1 MLMESVSTISFS
13 DQRTTNWFMMSSPF
27 PTLFICLSYVY
38 GVKVLGPKLMEN
50 RKPFQLKNVL
60 IVYNLFQMV
69 FSAWL
74 FYEVRFLLRPFLPPS
89 LPPSLLSF
97 LSSIF
102 TLFSIY
108 LLYWILLT
116 SYESFFSI
124 LKCVACFEMPLV
136 YKHVRI
142 KFCSYIGMLDE
153 ESWNEGFMC
162 CIMNDFCKNIECP
175 GLTTE
180 FEITRDQWHQFN
192 L

>member
-1 MLMESVSTISFS
+1 MLVICICFLYSIFVQSNLMLMESVSTISFS

-74 FYEVRFLLRPFLPPS
+74 FYEVRFLLRSFS
-89 LPPSLLSF
+89 LPPRFLFSL
-97 LSSIF
+97 SIF

-108 LLYWILLT
+108 LLYWILWNFF
-116 SYESFFSI
+116 FFSI
-124 LKCVACFEMPLV
+124 LKCVC
-136 YKHVRI
+136 
-142 KFCSYIGMLDE
+142 ML
-153 ESWNEGFMC
+153 WNATC
-162 CIMNDFCKNIECP
+162 
-175 GLTTE
+175 T
-180 FEITRDQWHQFN
+180 
-192 L
+192 

>member
-1 MLMESVSTISFS
+1 MLVICICFLYSIFVQSNLMLMESVSTISFS

-74 FYEVRFLLRPFLPPS
+74 FYEVRFLLRSFS
-89 LPPSLLSF
+89 LPPRFLFSL
-97 LSSIF
+97 SIF

-108 LLYWILLT
+108 LLYWILRN
-116 SYESFFSI
+116 FFFFYFKMCLHA
-124 LKCVACFEMPLV
+124 LKCHL
-136 YKHVRI
+136 
-142 KFCSYIGMLDE
+142 YISTYE
-153 ESWNEGFMC
+153 
-162 CIMNDFCKNIECP
+162 
-175 GLTTE
+175 
-180 FEITRDQWHQFN
+180 
-192 L
+192 

>member
-136 YKHVRI
+136 YKHVMNKILLVYRNVRRGI
-142 KFCSYIGMLDE
+142 MKWRFHVLYHEWFLQEHRMS
-153 ESWNEGFMC
+153 GFDHRVRNHAWSMAS
-162 CIMNDFCKNIECP
+162 I
-175 GLTTE
+175 
-180 FEITRDQWHQFN
+180 
-192 L
+192 

>member
-1 MLMESVSTISFS
+1 MESVSTISFS

-89 LPPSLLSF
+89 LPPCFLFFLLF
-97 LSSIF
+97 LHFFQYICYIEYYLRL
-102 TLFSIY
+102 TEVFSR
-108 LLYWILLT
+108 
-116 SYESFFSI
+116 F
-124 LKCVACFEMPLV
+124 
-136 YKHVRI
+136 
-142 KFCSYIGMLDE
+142 
-153 ESWNEGFMC
+153 
-162 CIMNDFCKNIECP
+162 
-175 GLTTE
+175 
-180 FEITRDQWHQFN
+180 
-192 L
+192 